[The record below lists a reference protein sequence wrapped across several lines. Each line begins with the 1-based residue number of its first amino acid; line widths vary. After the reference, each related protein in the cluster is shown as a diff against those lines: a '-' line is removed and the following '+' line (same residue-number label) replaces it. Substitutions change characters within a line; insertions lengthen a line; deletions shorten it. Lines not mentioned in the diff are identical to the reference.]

1 MENPAIYPPS
11 ETQTPFTSWLRE
23 PIRVNW
29 ETLFYALILCAALFT
44 RFHILGA
51 RVMSHDESLHT
62 YYSYVFFERGD
73 FAHTPLMHGP
83 LLFEANA
90 LFYALFGANDFTARI
105 YPALLG
111 VLLVMSPLLF
121 RRWIGRHTALVA
133 SLLLLI
139 SPITMYYNRYI
150 RHDTPVLFYAL
161 LLLWSAM
168 MYLEGPSSQ
177 RGRSRWL
184 YAMGLSL
191 LLCFASK
198 ENTFIYVGIFG
209 SFLTLYW
216 LLRVAE
222 RYRSIPAQRYFHS
235 LTLAILI
242 GGFVAIMMTGILAIA
257 FHGHNSVSGRI
268 DASANG
274 IVNWFSPEPVPLLE
288 DGSVD
293 QYLLNQQQSERL
305 GFLSFLRWGGI
316 LGLATVGMLIGP
328 ALWVYRRFSIPW
340 REVLG
345 ILIIA
350 ALVCGVLLVL
360 ESRSL
365 EARPHE
371 APDTSAEGYH
381 YPLHSFPFYA
391 AWAVA
396 LVIILGVRYL
406 KRRGFWEAMHA
417 FPEFDVL
424 IVLGTLTLPWLS
436 AILITAMGPS
446 FTYGE
451 HVNASI
457 LTDIARAAVEAIR
470 AVLPINFPGYDEATH
485 SFAGNTHAWQ
495 VLLSLLPILPFF
507 IVSAAVGLTWNWR
520 RWLILATMYFGLYA
534 VIFTSIF
541 TNANGLGTGIVS
553 SLGYWLGQ
561 QGVRR
566 GSQPQYYYTGI
577 ILPLYEYLPI
587 IGSFLATITG
597 IGQYWRRRLCADH
610 AKDPTS
616 SENLTRLSWP
626 LLFAWWGILAIFGY
640 TLAGEKMPWLGIH
653 MAFPLIMMSA
663 WFFGRLFAR
672 FKWRELLSAGW
683 IALLLIPGVVWGLWR
698 LLGAILRG
706 EGPFGGLSSSALR
719 NTTLWLGALVLTLAL
734 IGFLF
739 WLAYRE
745 RRRSNWRYIPQ
756 ACALSSF
763 IILCL
768 MTMRTAFAAS
778 FVNHDYANEFLVYA
792 HAAPQVKYVLGI
804 LGEMSERSENGPGMR
819 FGYAGDGVSWP
830 LEWYM
835 RDYPNSSYFGV
846 DPELHSLQQE
856 DVLILGP
863 NLHNSYGD
871 LLSSEYIIQPYLR
884 LWWPNQD
891 YFNLKPERVNQLF
904 NFSLDNQY
912 SSDLRVG
919 LMDIFWSRD
928 FTKYFETVGRAT
940 DISDWDPAGHMY
952 LYIRRD
958 FAARVWTYEIGGL
971 SALSSIV
978 AEDKA
983 ICPLDD
989 GQHIG
994 SILFVDLSIEHP
1006 IGMVAAGEN
1015 ILIADEM
1022 TNQIRR
1028 YNASGQL
1035 LNTYGSYGDVYNP
1048 EDPQYQLSEPNGAP
1062 VLYRPNGVALA
1073 GDGGIY
1079 IADTWNYRIHLLSAA
1094 GEAQAI
1100 WGEQFPYGAGAPPE
1114 PVTGFWGPRDLVL
1127 DSAENVYVADTG
1139 NKRIRVYDAG
1149 GAHLHDIGMSG
1160 SLPGQL
1166 EEPGSLAID
1175 RARGELYISEWWN
1188 QRVSIFSLTGDF
1200 LRSFKYPISGKR
1212 EGIPAQIALDAERD
1226 LVYLSIPTQN
1236 RILVM
1241 NREGSCLAS
1250 FGPSFTDQPYHFEG
1264 VTDITVDDAG
1274 NLLIADAGSKRIFR
1288 FPPYDS
1294 ASLYAPNG

>member
-1 MENPAIYPPS
+1 MENPTAYPPN
-11 ETQTPFTSWLRE
+11 ETETHFIGWLRE

-29 ETLFYALILCAALFT
+29 EMLFYALILCAALFT

-62 YYSYVFFERGD
+62 HFSYVFYERGD

-111 VLLVMSPLLF
+111 VLLVMSPLLY
-121 RRWIGRHTALVA
+121 RRWIGRHAALVA
-133 SLLLLI
+133 SFLILI

-168 MYLEGPSSQ
+168 MYMEGPSSQ

-198 ENTFIYVGIFG
+198 ENTFIYIGIFG

-216 LLRVAE
+216 LLRVAG
-222 RYRSIPAQRYFHS
+222 RYSGIPAKRYFHS
-235 LTLAILI
+235 LTLAILL
-242 GGFVAIMMTGILAIA
+242 GGFLAIMMSGILAIA
-257 FHGHNSVSGRI
+257 FHGHDSVNGRI
-268 DASANG
+268 DTFANG
-274 IVNWFSPEPVPLLE
+274 LTKWFSPAPAPLLE

-316 LGLATVGMLIGP
+316 LALATVSMLIGP
-328 ALWVYRRFSIPW
+328 ALWVYRRFSVPW
-340 REVLG
+340 RNVFA

-350 ALVCGVLLVL
+350 VTVCGVLLTL
-360 ESRSL
+360 ESRLL
-365 EARPHE
+365 EAQPRV
-371 APDTSAEGYH
+371 APDRDAEGYR
-381 YPLHSFPFYA
+381 YPLRSIPFYA
-391 AWAVA
+391 AWAIA
-396 LVIILGVRYL
+396 FLVILGTRYL
-406 KRRGFWEAMHA
+406 RRRGFWQAMRA

-424 IVLGTLTLPWLS
+424 IVLGTLTLPWFS
-436 AILITAMGPS
+436 AILITGMGPS

-457 LTDIARAAVEAIR
+457 LTDIARAVVESIR
-470 AVLPINFPGYDEATH
+470 VIMPINFPGYDEATY
-485 SFAGNTHAWQ
+485 SFTGNTRAWQ

-507 IVSAAVGLTWNWR
+507 IVSAAVGLAWKPR

-541 TNANGLGTGIVS
+541 TNANGLGTGMVS

-577 ILPLYEYLPI
+577 ILPFYEYLPI
-587 IGSFLATITG
+587 IGSFLATIAG
-597 IGQYWRRRLCADH
+597 IGQYWRKRLLSDQAL
-610 AKDPTS
+610 AS
-616 SENLTRLSWP
+616 SSAENLTQIAWP
-626 LLFAWWGILAIFGY
+626 LLFSWWGILAIFGY

-672 FKWRELLSAGW
+672 FKWQDLLSTGW
-683 IALLLIPGVVWGLWR
+683 ITLLLIPGIVWGLWR
-698 LLGAILRG
+698 LLGPILRG
-706 EGPFGGLSSSALR
+706 EGPFGGLNSGALR
-719 NTTLWLGALVLTLAL
+719 NTTLWLGALALTSFF
-734 IGFLF
+734 I
-739 WLAYRE
+739 WLVYRE
-745 RRRSNWRYIPQ
+745 GQRNSWRNIRQ
-756 ACALSSF
+756 AGALGSF

-768 MTMRTAFAAS
+768 ITTRTAFAAS
-778 FVNHDYANEFLVYA
+778 FINYDYATEFLVYA
-792 HAAPQVKYVLGI
+792 HAAPQVKYVLEI
-804 LGEMSERSENGPGMR
+804 LDEMSERSENGPGLR
-819 FGYAGDGVSWP
+819 FVYAGEGVSWP

-835 RDYPNSSYFGV
+835 RDYPNSTYFGV
-846 DPELHSLQQE
+846 DPELLSLQQE
-856 DVLILGP
+856 DVLILGS

-871 LLSSEYIIQPYLR
+871 LLSSEYIIQQYLR

-891 YFNLKPERVNQLF
+891 YFNLKPGRVNHLF
-904 NFSLDNQY
+904 DFLSDNQY
-912 SSDLRVG
+912 SSDLRAS
-919 LMDIFWSRD
+919 LLDIFWSRD
-928 FTKYFETVGRAT
+928 YTKYFETTGRSR
-940 DISDWDPAGHMY
+940 DISDWDPAGQMY

-958 FAARVWTYEIGGL
+958 LAARVWTHEIGGL
-971 SALSSIV
+971 SALSSIA
-978 AEDKA
+978 AEEEA

-994 SILFVDLSIEHP
+994 SILFVDTSLEHP
-1006 IGMVAAGEN
+1006 IGIVAAGEN
-1015 ILIADEM
+1015 ILIADELA
-1022 TNQIRR
+1022 NQIRL
-1028 YNASGQL
+1028 YSSSGQL
-1035 LNTYGSYGDVYNP
+1035 LNTYGSYGDAYNL
-1048 EDPQYQLSEPNGAP
+1048 EDPNYQLFEPAGAP
-1062 VLYRPNGVALA
+1062 VLHRPNGVALA
-1073 GDGGIY
+1073 WDGSIY
-1079 IADTWNYRIHLLSAA
+1079 IADTWNYRIQLLDIE
-1094 GEAQAI
+1094 GEVQAI
-1100 WGEQFPYGAGAPPE
+1100 WGEQLPYGASAPSE

-1127 DSAENVYVADTG
+1127 DAAGNVYVADTG
-1139 NKRIRVYDAG
+1139 NKRVRVYDAN
-1149 GAHLHDIGMSG
+1149 GAHLYDIGMSG

-1166 EEPGSLAID
+1166 EEPGSLVMD

-1188 QRVSIFSLTGDF
+1188 QRVSVFSLSGEF
-1200 LRSFKYPISGKR
+1200 LRSFTYPISHKR
-1212 EGIPAQIALDAERD
+1212 AGIPAQIALDAERG

-1236 RILVM
+1236 RILVT
-1241 NREGSCLAS
+1241 NRNGGCLAS
-1250 FGPSFTDQPYHFEG
+1250 FGPSFADQPYRFES

-1274 NLLIADAGSKRIFR
+1274 NLLIADAVAKQVFR
-1288 FPPYDS
+1288 FPPYGS
-1294 ASLYAPNG
+1294 VPLPIEVPSG